1 MMFWRVIVTT
11 LISFL
16 YSTDEFRANCKNTK
30 MHNVMKFVVVYGE
43 LIFVSNV
50 LGRAKGSFIYF
61 ILEIVQTFLLKSESR
76 LKPFSTA
83 F

>member
-1 MMFWRVIVTT
+1 MLWRVIVTT
-11 LISFL
+11 LISLL

-30 MHNVMKFVVVYGE
+30 MHNVMKFVVVVYGE
-43 LIFVSNV
+43 LTFVSNV

-61 ILEIVQTFLLKSESR
+61 ILEIVQTFMLKPESR

>member
-1 MMFWRVIVTT
+1 
-11 LISFL
+11 
-16 YSTDEFRANCKNTK
+16 
-30 MHNVMKFVVVYGE
+30 MHNVMKFVVVVYGE
-43 LIFVSNV
+43 LTFVSNV

-61 ILEIVQTFLLKSESR
+61 ILEIVQTFMLKPESR